1 MERILRF
8 ILRTFFNCTVRKMQ
22 MSQQKY
28 RSSRCLR
35 ICLLR
40 STSEDRS
47 APQTAQLTLVSGAV
61 PLACAR
67 RCLWN
72 AFSIV
77 HAYEHSEHRYS
88 SLSYLSALRNE
99 RWCKT
104 ILHERISLFSI
115 PFIPLQILFR
125 NIKLKNSRRDIG
137 YVKLFEYLYLTRCKA
152 SERFFP
158 VGVIPWATCAA
169 TWVSI
174 SHLLLVVKSQP
185 VDGHLL
191 VSPVSVPDSAGWQSA
206 MCFLRA
212 GLVGAITS
220 HEPHE

>member
-1 MERILRF
+1 MPSHVPAEINLGGSVGAADGAAHPSLRCGAP
-8 ILRTFFNCTVRKMQ
+8 RVRPQ
-22 MSQQKY
+22 MSLE
-28 RSSRCLR
+28 R
-35 ICLLR
+35 LLNR
-40 STSEDRS
+40 ARVRAQR
-47 APQTAQLTLVSGAV
+47 APVLLSLVSKCEMEDHV
-61 PLACAR
+61 KRYYTSL
-67 RCLWN
+67 LY
-72 AFSIV
+72 FSHCKFNKKFQKGYIG
-77 HAYEHSEHRYS
+77 RY
-88 SLSYLSALRNE
+88 
-99 RWCKT
+99 
-104 ILHERISLFSI
+104 I
-115 PFIPLQILFR
+115 
-125 NIKLKNSRRDIG
+125 
-137 YVKLFEYLYLTRCKA
+137 KLFEYLYLTRCKA

-191 VSPVSVPDSAGWQSA
+191 VSPASVPDSAGWQSA